1 MDRLHAMEVFVRVA
15 EAGSFTAAAEHL
27 GLARSAVTR
36 QIAALEAHLGVKLIA
51 RSTRSL
57 KLTSAGLAY
66 LERSREILDLVGV
79 AESDL
84 AGGDRRPRGP
94 IRISVPMSFGVRHL
108 VPLVADFATTYPE
121 VSLDMDF
128 DDRQV
133 NLIESGLDLAIRITT
148 QLDPTQV
155 ARRLSVARMVTLA
168 SPAYLERHG
177 CPQKPE
183 DLLAHQCLGYTGT
196 AKVSWPY
203 LVDEELIWVPVRCR
217 LQANSGDA
225 LVDMAQ
231 RGLGICR
238 QPSFIAAPAI
248 QAGLLTRILS
258 DFPGPELGIYA
269 VFPSNR
275 YVPSRVRALADYL
288 AERIGPVPYWDQSL
302 P

>member
-15 EAGSFTAAAEHL
+15 EAGSFTAAADHL

-94 IRISVPMSFGVRHL
+94 IRVSVPMSFGVRHL

-168 SPAYLERHG
+168 SPDYLERHG
-177 CPQKPE
+177 CPQQPE
-183 DLLAHQCLGYTGT
+183 DLLAH
-196 AKVSWPY
+196 
-203 LVDEELIWVPVRCR
+203 
-217 LQANSGDA
+217 
-225 LVDMAQ
+225 
-231 RGLGICR
+231 
-238 QPSFIAAPAI
+238 
-248 QAGLLTRILS
+248 
-258 DFPGPELGIYA
+258 
-269 VFPSNR
+269 
-275 YVPSRVRALADYL
+275 
-288 AERIGPVPYWDQSL
+288 
-302 P
+302 

>member
-15 EAGSFTAAAEHL
+15 EAGSFTAAADHL

-94 IRISVPMSFGVRHL
+94 IRVSVPMSFGVRHL
-108 VPLVADFATTYPE
+108 VPLVADFVTTYPE

-248 QAGLLTRILS
+248 QAGLLTRILV

>member
-15 EAGSFTAAAEHL
+15 EAGSFTAAADHL

-108 VPLVADFATTYPE
+108 VPLVADFVTTYPE

-177 CPQKPE
+177 CPQKPD

-203 LVDEELIWVPVRCR
+203 LVNEELTWVPVRCR

-248 QAGLLTRILS
+248 QAGLLTRILV

-302 P
+302 S

>member
-15 EAGSFTAAAEHL
+15 EAGSFTAAADHL

-108 VPLVADFATTYPE
+108 VPLVADFVTTYPE

-248 QAGLLTRILS
+248 QAGLLTRILV

>member
-15 EAGSFTAAAEHL
+15 EAGSFTAAADHL

-108 VPLVADFATTYPE
+108 VPLVADFVTTYPE

-148 QLDPTQV
+148 QLDPTQI

-248 QAGLLTRILS
+248 QAGLLTRILA